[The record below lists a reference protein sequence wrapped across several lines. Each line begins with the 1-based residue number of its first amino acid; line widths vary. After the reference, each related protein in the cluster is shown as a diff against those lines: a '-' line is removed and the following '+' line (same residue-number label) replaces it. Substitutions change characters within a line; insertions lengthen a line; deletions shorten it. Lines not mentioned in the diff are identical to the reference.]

1 MPQSN
6 QIRAVEVIQVPSI
19 VRTKLGAGASIPM
32 RLDPRVLNKLESAIT
47 HLEKDYGDK
56 LKDQIT
62 RMLLLMNGVEEG
74 LNDAKTAMTQVYQ
87 MTHEIR
93 GLAGTFK
100 RPLTNRIAGNL
111 CSYIDELGDTLADR
125 TITRFHIEALFA
137 ASAVTP
143 EASDEVALSTVET
156 LEGMTRAALSQ
167 NANKNTP

>member
-1 MPQSN
+1 MPDTN
-6 QIRAVEVIQVPSI
+6 QLRAVEVIQVPSI

-47 HLEKDYGDK
+47 HLEKDYGNK

-62 RMLLLMNGVEEG
+62 SMLLLMNGVEEG
-74 LNDAKTAMTQVYQ
+74 LNDAKATMVQVYQ
-87 MTHEIR
+87 MAHEIR

-111 CSYIDELGDTLADR
+111 CGYIDELGDAPADR

-156 LEGMTRAALSQ
+156 LEGMTRAALAKS
-167 NANKNTP
+167 ADKNTD